1 MIIGVPK
8 EIKNNENRVALTP
21 GGVSQLI
28 SNGHRVLVETGAGLG
43 SGFENEAYESAGAE
57 IIAEPKQVWDAEM
70 VMKVK
75 EPLPEEY
82 VYFRK
87 GLVLFT
93 YLHLAAEPK
102 LAQALKD
109 KGVTAIAYETV
120 SDGRT
125 LPLLTP
131 MSEVAGRMAAQ
142 IGAQFLEKPK
152 GGKGILLAGVPGV
165 SRGKV
170 TIIGGGAVG
179 TNAAKMTVG
188 LGADVTIID
197 LNADRLRQLDDI
209 FGHQIKTLMSNPV
222 NIADAVAEADLLIC
236 AVLIPGA
243 KAPTLVTEEMV
254 KQMKPGSVIV
264 DVAIDQGGIVETV
277 DHITTHDQPTYEK
290 HGVVHYA
297 VANMPGA
304 VPRTSTIALTN
315 VTVPYALQIANKG
328 AAKALTDNA
337 ALRAGLNTANGHV
350 TYEAVA
356 KDLGY
361 EYVPA
366 EKALQDE
373 SSVAGA

>member
-21 GGVSQLI
+21 GGVSQLV

-57 IIAEPKQVWDAEM
+57 IIADPKQVWDAEM

-82 VYFRK
+82 IYFRE

-93 YLHLAAEPK
+93 YLHLAAEPE

-170 TIIGGGAVG
+170 TIIGGGVVG
-179 TNAAKMTVG
+179 TNAAKMAVG

-209 FGHQIKTLMSNPV
+209 FGHQIKTLISNPV

-290 HGVVHYA
+290 HGVLHYA